1 MTITGDNFFIQI
13 EYGDLL
19 DTSDGKVVIDL
30 VLYNILLRCY
40 VLIDLKIDELTHED
54 IGQMQMYVNYYTR
67 ERMNPGDIPPIGIL
81 LCAEK
86 DDAVVRYT
94 LSEDNQQIFAA
105 KYMPYLPTKEE
116 LKREL
121 NLEDFE
127 KRE

>member
-1 MTITGDNFFIQI
+1 MGRGFTFVGRQVH
-13 EYGDLL
+13 
-19 DTSDGKVVIDL
+19 VVIGTKHFHIDL

-86 DDAVVRYT
+86 DDAVVQYT
-94 LSEDNQQIFAA
+94 LPEDNQQI
-105 KYMPYLPTKEE
+105 
-116 LKREL
+116 
-121 NLEDFE
+121 
-127 KRE
+127 